1 VSLLLYFLPLGGGDS
16 GLIGVSCA
24 SRAGREVTAM
34 GVLSD
39 LIKVLERLK

>member
-1 VSLLLYFLPLGGGDS
+1 VFPC
-16 GLIGVSCA
+16 V
-24 SRAGREVTAM
+24 SRAGAEVTAM